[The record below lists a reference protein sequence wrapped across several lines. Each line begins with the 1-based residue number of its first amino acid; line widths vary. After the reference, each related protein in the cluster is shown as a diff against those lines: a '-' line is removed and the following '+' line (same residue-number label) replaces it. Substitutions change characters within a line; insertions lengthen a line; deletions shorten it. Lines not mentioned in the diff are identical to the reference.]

1 MCVCMCFLN
10 LNNNDLYDTIQ
21 SQPIKVYIYM
31 SIFHDLQK
39 QHPNRPLFV
48 LAPMADVTDVAFR
61 TVIQEAGGCD
71 VLWTEFVSADGLV
84 RATEIGKYKL
94 KKDLLYTPAQHPIVA
109 QLFSSTPEHMYQSV
123 TLCLEL
129 GFDGV
134 DINMGCPDKSIE
146 KQKCGAAMIKHPEL
160 ARAVIEA
167 AKKAATVPGPHGPER
182 KMAISVKTRVGYNA
196 VELDTWIPILLD
208 AEVDLITIHARTRKE
223 MSKVPANWDHVKT
236 VVKMRDEWAKIHAD
250 KIAPLIFGNG
260 DVESVVGGIEKCT
273 SSGADGAMI
282 GRAMFG
288 NPWFFRDLNS
298 KTLGFGNGP
307 TASEVTRKERI
318 ETLARQTE
326 IFAREL
332 GDVKSFALMKKFF
345 KTYMTGFEDA
355 VEIRGKIMDM
365 ETAGEVV
372 EFLRGRV

>member
-1 MCVCMCFLN
+1 
-10 LNNNDLYDTIQ
+10 
-21 SQPIKVYIYM
+21 M

-39 QHPNRPLFV
+39 QHPDRPLFV

-84 RATEIGKYKL
+84 RATDIGKYKL
-94 KKDLLYTPAQHPIVA
+94 KKDLLFTPAQHPIVA
-109 QLFSSTPEHMYQSV
+109 QLFSSTPEHMYQA
-123 TLCLEL
+123 TKLCLEL

-134 DINMGCPDKSIE
+134 DINMGCPDQSIE
-146 KQKCGAAMIKHPEL
+146 KQKCGAAMMKYPDL
-160 ARAVIEA
+160 ARGVIQA
-167 AKKAATVPGPHGPER
+167 AKEAATVDRVR

-196 VELDTWIPILLD
+196 VKLDTWIPVLLD

-223 MSKVPANWDHVKT
+223 MSKVPADWNHVKT
-236 VVKMRDEWAKIHAD
+236 VVKMRDDWAKKNPD
-250 KIAPLIFGNG
+250 TTAPLIFGNG
-260 DVESVVGGIEKCT
+260 DVETVADGIEKCT
-273 SSGADGAMI
+273 MSGADGVMI

-288 NPWFFRDLNS
+288 NPWFFRDL
-298 KTLGFGNGP
+298 LDGP
-307 TASEVTRKERI
+307 KASDVTRKERI

-345 KTYMTGFEDA
+345 KTYMTGFDDA

-365 ETAGEVV
+365 ESAAEVV
-372 EFLRGRV
+372 EFLRGRI

>member
-1 MCVCMCFLN
+1 
-10 LNNNDLYDTIQ
+10 
-21 SQPIKVYIYM
+21 M
-31 SIFHDLQK
+31 SLFHRLQK
-39 QHPNRPLFV
+39 KYSDRPLFV

-94 KKDLLYTPAQHPIVA
+94 KKDLLFTEAQHPIVA
-109 QLFSSTPEHMYQSV
+109 QLFSSTPDHMHQAV

-134 DINMGCPDKSIE
+134 DINMGCPDQSIE
-146 KQKCGAAMIKHPEL
+146 KQKCGSAMIKHPEL
-160 ARAVIEA
+160 ARGVIEA
-167 AKKAATVPGPHGPER
+167 AKKAATIDGVQ
-182 KMAISVKTRVGYNA
+182 KMAISVKTRVGYNS
-196 VELDTWIPILLD
+196 VELDTWIPVLLD

-223 MSKVPANWDHVKT
+223 MSKVPANWDYVKT
-236 VVKMRDEWAKIHAD
+236 VVNMRDAWAKAHPD

-260 DVESVVGGIEKCT
+260 DVETVADGLDKCAM
-273 SSGADGAMI
+273 SGADGVMV

-288 NPWFFRDLNS
+288 NPWFFRDL
-298 KTLGFGNGP
+298 LNGP
-307 TASEVTRKERI
+307 KASEVTRKERI

-345 KTYMTGFEDA
+345 KTYMTGFDDA
-355 VEIRGKIMDM
+355 VEIRGKIMNM

-372 EFLRGRV
+372 EFLRSTV

>member
-1 MCVCMCFLN
+1 
-10 LNNNDLYDTIQ
+10 
-21 SQPIKVYIYM
+21 M
-31 SIFHDLQK
+31 SIFHRLK
-39 QHPNRPLFV
+39 KEHPDRPLFV

-94 KKDLLYTPAQHPIVA
+94 KKDLLFTPAQHPIVA
-109 QLFSSTPEHMYQSV
+109 QLFSSTPEHMFAA
-123 TLCLEL
+123 TKLCLEL

-134 DINMGCPDKSIE
+134 DINMGCPDTSIE
-146 KQKCGAAMIKHPEL
+146 KQKCGAAMMKYPDL
-160 ARAVIEA
+160 AQAVIKA
-167 AKKAATVPGPHGPER
+167 AKDAATVDGVR
-182 KMAISVKTRVGYNA
+182 QMAISVKTRVGYNS
-196 VELDTWIPILLD
+196 VELDTWIPVLLD

-236 VVKMRDEWAKIHAD
+236 VVAMRDAWAKAHPD
-250 KIAPLIFGNG
+250 TVAPLIFGNG
-260 DVESVVGGIEKCT
+260 DVEAVADGLGKCAM
-273 SSGADGAMI
+273 SGADGVMV

-288 NPWFFRDLNS
+288 NPWFFRDL
-298 KTLGFGNGP
+298 LNGP
-307 TASEVTRKERI
+307 KASEVTRKERI
-318 ETLARQTE
+318 ETLVRQTE

-372 EFLRGRV
+372 EFLRSKVQMS